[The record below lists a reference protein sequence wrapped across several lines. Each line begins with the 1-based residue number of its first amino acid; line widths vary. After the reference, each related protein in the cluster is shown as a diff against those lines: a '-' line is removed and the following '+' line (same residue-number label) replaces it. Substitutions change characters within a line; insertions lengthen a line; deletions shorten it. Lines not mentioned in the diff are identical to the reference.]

1 MDKLTPK
8 QKAFCDYY
16 IITMYATEAAIKSGY
31 SKKTAKVIGSENLS
45 KPYLKQYIDERMKEI
60 EDKRIA
66 SIKEVMEFYSSVMRG
81 EIKDQF
87 DLDASLQ
94 DRIKAATELVK
105 RYSNVE
111 ELKLKERK
119 LELEESRTIKENN
132 EKDSLLEKMIE
143 GLTEGLKNV

>member
-16 IITMYATEAAIKSGY
+16 IITMNATEAAIKAGY

-66 SIKEVMEFYSSVMRG
+66 SIKEVMELSIQNNKSSCLG
-81 EIKDQF
+81 KT
-87 DLDASLQ
+87 
-94 DRIKAATELVK
+94 ATIL
-105 RYSNVE
+105 RFSNFF
-111 ELKLKERK
+111 L
-119 LELEESRTIKENN
+119 
-132 EKDSLLEKMIE
+132 
-143 GLTEGLKNV
+143 